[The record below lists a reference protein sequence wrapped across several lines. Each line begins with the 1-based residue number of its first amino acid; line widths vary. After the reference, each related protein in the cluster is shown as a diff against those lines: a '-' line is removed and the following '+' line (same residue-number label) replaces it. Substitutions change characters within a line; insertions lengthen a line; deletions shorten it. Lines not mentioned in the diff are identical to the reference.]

1 MTVSEYFDS
10 TGNINGVPYRELT
23 DKFRYLGNNSYEIH
37 GDIRF
42 LDNVTIENLYVNG
55 SIQGTDFDDFL
66 NTVIY
71 KDEDNVTVS
80 GTKIFEDTVTFND
93 EFFVHEK
100 LNDIDLRRFRE
111 KAVFINAPFSV
122 KSKIIFKDG
131 IKVEKNIVVKKSL
144 EAKSIMGIDIDE
156 LRSNVLYLNRP
167 SYVDGNLDSFCDIF
181 LSFFFFYF
189 FNILLCVGN
198 LTFTNVIFES
208 NVEVKKINDVDMDLL
223 IPLKTDQF
231 IPVKV
236 LRGYNIT
243 AENIEILG
251 TVNGVDLREMQEKTF
266 MVSSNYIIIN
276 LLNKEILVERQ
287 YFLTLFESMFRKL
300 SLQKLLF

>member
-1 MTVSEYFDS
+1 MTVSEHFNA
-10 TGNINGVPYRELT
+10 TGTINGVPYRELI
-23 DKFRYLGNNSYEIH
+23 DKFTYLGNDSYEFR
-37 GDIRF
+37 GDVRF
-42 LDNVTIENLYVNG
+42 LDDVTIENLYVNG

-66 NTVIY
+66 NAVIY

-80 GTKIFEDTVTFND
+80 GTKIFENTVTFND
-93 EFFVHEK
+93 GFFVREK

-111 KAVFINAPFSV
+111 KAVFIDAPFSV
-122 KSKIIFKDG
+122 KSKITFKDG
-131 IKVEKNIVVKKSL
+131 IKVEKDIVVKKSL
-144 EAKSIMGIDIDE
+144 EAKSIMGIDLDE

-167 SYVDGNLDSFCDIF
+167 CYVDGNLDFHSVYIF
-181 LSFFFFYF
+181 LSS
-189 FNILLCVGN
+189 ILFKRSSLHVGN
-198 LTFTNVIFES
+198 LTFTNVTFES
-208 NVEVKKINDVDMDLL
+208 NVQAKKINDVDMDLL

-266 MVSSNYIIIN
+266 MVSSNYIIN
-276 LLNKEILVERQ
+276 
-287 YFLTLFESMFRKL
+287 
-300 SLQKLLF
+300 

>member
-1 MTVSEYFDS
+1 MTVSEYFNA

-23 DKFRYLGNNSYEIH
+23 DKFRYLGNNSYEFR
-37 GDIRF
+37 GDVRF
-42 LDNVTIENLYVNG
+42 LDDVTIENLYVNG

-80 GTKIFEDTVTFND
+80 GTKIFENTVTFND
-93 EFFVHEK
+93 GFFIHEK

-111 KAVFINAPFSV
+111 KAVYIDAPFSV

-131 IKVEKNIVVKKSL
+131 IKVEKDIVVKKSL
-144 EAKSIMGIDIDE
+144 EAKSIMGIDIEE
-156 LRSNVLYLNRP
+156 LRANVLYLNRP
-167 SYVDGNLDSFCDIF
+167 TYVDGNLDSFCDIF
-181 LSFFFFYF
+181 LSL
-189 FNILLCVGN
+189 ILFKLSSLRVGN
-198 LTFTNVIFES
+198 LTFTNVTFES
-208 NVEVKKINDVDMDLL
+208 NVQVKKINDVDMDLV

-243 AENIEILG
+243 AENMEILG

-266 MVSSNYIIIN
+266 MVFSNYIIIN
-276 LLNKEILVERQ
+276 SSNKQI
-287 YFLTLFESMFRKL
+287 FTLFESMFRKF
-300 SLQKLLF
+300 SFQKLLF